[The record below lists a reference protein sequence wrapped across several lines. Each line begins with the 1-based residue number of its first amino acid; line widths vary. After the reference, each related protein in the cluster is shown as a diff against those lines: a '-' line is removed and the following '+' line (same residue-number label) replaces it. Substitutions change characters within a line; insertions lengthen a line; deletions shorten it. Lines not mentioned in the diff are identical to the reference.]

1 MTGCFSYFAA
11 TLNPY
16 VRVSASFAF
25 HEDFFRMNK
34 EFMSFLENEKTL
46 MWQKSSRPYFSA
58 WLTLVNLRV
67 TEMFEFS
74 ICLLVIFLV
83 HVVQSVLQG
92 NKHPI
97 VEVKREEGCKT
108 KATRRTNQ

>member
-1 MTGCFSYFAA
+1 MR
-11 TLNPY
+11 TLLCGKKAVLLSLAP
-16 VRVSASFAF
+16 
-25 HEDFFRMNK
+25 
-34 EFMSFLENEKTL
+34 
-46 MWQKSSRPYFSA
+46 
-58 WLTLVNLRV
+58 TLVNVRV